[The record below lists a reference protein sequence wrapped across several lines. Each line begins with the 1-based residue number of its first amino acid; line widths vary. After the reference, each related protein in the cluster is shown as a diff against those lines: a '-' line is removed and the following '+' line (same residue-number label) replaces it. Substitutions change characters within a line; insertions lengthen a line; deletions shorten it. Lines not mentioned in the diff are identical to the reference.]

1 MMSNDTT
8 LGLPLSQEQAS
19 QLVRASIG
27 IGLELPEPRRVGQ
40 ALVYTFDPG
49 FDTLAE
55 PSAVAIGAFDG
66 VHVGH
71 CSLIGR
77 TVADARARGIR
88 SAVAMF
94 DPDPLDVI
102 APGTPNVRLDTC
114 ADRIRMLLAL
124 GVDAVVAFVFDEGMR
139 GMDHRTFCRDVLC
152 RSLAPATIH
161 VGSDFHMGK
170 NRGGNVEALS
180 AVGREL
186 GFEVFGEEL
195 LGTDG
200 ETVSATRIRR
210 LLRTSRLDEA
220 NALLGRCHYVRG
232 VVQHGRGEGTGF
244 GFPTAN
250 VRAAIEDCMPEEG
263 VYACYVRVGDRAW
276 PAAANVGA
284 PPSFS
289 DPIPAFL
296 EANLIGFSGD
306 IYGATVEVVFV
317 AWLRA
322 SRKFDSFEELERTV
336 MDNIHWTE
344 ENLGSTCVEVGQ

>member
-1 MMSNDTT
+1 MIELATAPSY
-8 LGLPLSQEQAS
+8 PLAPEDAS

-27 IGLELPEPRRVGQ
+27 LDLPLPEPRVAGPARVY
-40 ALVYTFDPG
+40 AHDPSL
-49 FDTLAE
+49 DTLAE
-55 PSAVAIGAFDG
+55 PCALAIGAFDG

-71 CSLIGR
+71 RSLIER

-88 SAVAMF
+88 SCVAMF

-102 APGTPNVRLDTC
+102 APGTPNVRLLSC
-114 ADRIRMLLAL
+114 ADRIRRLLAL
-124 GVDAVVAFVFDEGMR
+124 GVDAVVAFTFDNDLR
-139 GMDHRTFCRDVLC
+139 GMDHRAFCTEVLC
-152 RSLAPATIH
+152 RAVKPATVH
-161 VGSDFHMGK
+161 VGADFHLGRG
-170 NRGGNVEALS
+170 RGGNVEAL
-180 AVGREL
+180 AKVGAEL
-186 GFEVFGEEL
+186 GFEVYGEEL
-195 LGTDG
+195 LGEDG
-200 ETVSATRIRR
+200 ATVSATRIRNM
-210 LLRTSRLDEA
+210 LRASELSSA
-220 NALLGRCHYVRG
+220 NRLLGRCHFVRG

-276 PAAANVGA
+276 PAATNVGA

-289 DPIPAFL
+289 EPIPAFL

-317 AWLRA
+317 EWLRA

-336 MDNIHWTE
+336 MGNIHWTE
-344 ENLGSTCVEVGQ
+344 ENLGTGGVEV